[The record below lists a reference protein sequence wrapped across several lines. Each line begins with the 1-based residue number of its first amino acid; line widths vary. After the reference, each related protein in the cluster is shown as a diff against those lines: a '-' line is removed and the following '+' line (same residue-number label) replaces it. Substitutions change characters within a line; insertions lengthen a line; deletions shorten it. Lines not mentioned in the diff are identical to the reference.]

1 MKNSLGFYFVC
12 GLVAFLLLGCP
23 PSETPPGGDGD
34 GSSEG
39 STDGN
44 TDGNTDGT
52 PDGSTDGDETPL
64 CERDDAEGTSCDD
77 EDPCTEND
85 VCTSGECKGTPMVC
99 NTPPPNEC
107 ESETQLLTYAAEGT
121 CSAGNCAYTSSRQ
134 VCDKGCQNN
143 ACIESFTVKNGQ
155 LTPAGSQNLSDG
167 THTSKGVI
175 TAGEQGVEMTAGSQK
190 LKIGPAP

>member
-1 MKNSLGFYFVC
+1 MKNGLGFYLVC
-12 GLVAFLLLGCP
+12 GVVAFLLLGCP

-39 STDGN
+39 STDGS
-44 TDGNTDGT
+44 TDGDA
-52 PDGSTDGDETPL
+52 DGSTDGDEKPL

-77 EDPCTEND
+77 EDPCTVED
-85 VCTSGECKGTPMVC
+85 VCTNGECNGTPMVC

-107 ESETQLLTYAAEGT
+107 ETESQLLSYVAEGT

-155 LTPAGSQNLSDG
+155 LTPAGSQNLTDG
-167 THTSKGVI
+167 THSSKGVI

-190 LKIGPAP
+190 LKIGPSP